1 MNIILFGPPGAGKGT
16 QANNIMKLFKLHKIS
31 TGNLLRD
38 EVANNSTLGNKIKSF
53 IDKGSF
59 VPDDVINNLIIK
71 ILTNKKFYN
80 RLIFDGYP
88 RNLNQARNLNSL
100 LIKHDQK
107 ISCVL
112 SLEVNKEIILKRIL
126 GRLSCSKCDL
136 IFNEYFNPPTDKN
149 HKCDPKFLNK
159 RSDDNEK
166 TITKRFDNYVEKTLP
181 ILDFY
186 KDLNLL
192 HQVNG
197 MREIDEIFEQ
207 IRTILTS
214 LDT

>member
-1 MNIILFGPPGAGKGT
+1 MNIILFGPPGIGKGT
-16 QANNIMKLFKLHKIS
+16 QAQNLSKDLNLFKIS
-31 TGNLLRD
+31 SGDLLRV
-38 EVANNSTLGNKIKSF
+38 EIEKKTTLGIRIEKI
-53 IDKGSF
+53 IDQGKLVS
-59 VPDDVINNLIIK
+59 DKIINNLIEN
-71 ILTNKKFYN
+71 ILLNKKYSN

-88 RNLNQARNLNSL
+88 RNLDQAKHLDI
-100 LIKHDQK
+100 LIKKYNQK
-107 ISCVL
+107 ILCVL
-112 SLEVNKEIILKRIL
+112 SLIGDKDVIIKRVV
-126 GRLSCSKCDL
+126 GRQTCSKCDL
-136 IFNEYFNPPTDKN
+136 IFNEYFYPATNKN
-149 HKCDPKFLNK
+149 HFCDPKLLSK

-166 TITKRFDNYVEKTLP
+166 TITKRFDNYEEKTLP

-207 IRTILTS
+207 IRTILTP